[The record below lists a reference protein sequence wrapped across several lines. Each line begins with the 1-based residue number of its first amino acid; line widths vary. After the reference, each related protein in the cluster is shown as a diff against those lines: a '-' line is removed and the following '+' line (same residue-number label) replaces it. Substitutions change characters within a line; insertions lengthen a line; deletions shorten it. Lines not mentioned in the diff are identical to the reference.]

1 MSNVDYYCLKMAF
14 LSLSHSLHLTYA
26 ENSFLSQSTYI
37 QLSNSIFLKEKTP
50 KPRDVHIMAL
60 EPIAFKCK
68 REAQG
73 IQLSR
78 S

>member
-1 MSNVDYYCLKMAF
+1 MSKVDYYHLKTAF
-14 LSLSHSLHLTYA
+14 LWLGQSLHLTYA
-26 ENSFLSQSTYI
+26 ENSFLSQSTFI
-37 QLSNSIFLKEKTP
+37 HFPNSIPLRKKTC
-50 KPRDVHIMAL
+50 DVHIMAQ

-68 REAQG
+68 GEAQG